1 VTAPQ
6 QQEEQQTLAYIAA
19 QAAVAAAAAQYAQSV
34 AGLFSKPVLSLAE
47 WLVLLR
53 VVFPPLQQ
61 FRERSAALA
70 RQFYDEQRALF
81 YPQLPRHEVLL
92 QPTSFDAFVES
103 MEPVRQKMVL
113 PDSTPGAVA
122 QFTLQFTRD
131 VEIAGRRQIIEMVE
145 SDEDVFEEL
154 ESNPARP
161 LMDVNRPVQGWA
173 RVATGRETC
182 AWCLMLVSRGP
193 VYRSAKAGGSKFDD
207 ESSVAAYV
215 SDAEIKK
222 FMNEWHT
229 GCDCKVIPVWDLA
242 KWPGKDAQERAEQ
255 LWIAASKKASRELRN
270 DPDKK
275 YYSFGKPATAT
286 QPAKPAGW
294 YPTTKN
300 RETINQLRKMIE
312 AGEVSSFDW
321 AVLHQAA

>member
-6 QQEEQQTLAYIAA
+6 QQEQQVAAYIAA
-19 QAAVAAAAAQYAQSV
+19 QTVVAVAAAQYAQSL
-34 AGLFSKPVLSLAE
+34 AGLFVRPALSVSE
-47 WLVLLR
+47 WIALLR
-53 VVFPPLQQ
+53 VAFPPLQQ
-61 FRERSAALA
+61 FRERSATLA
-70 RQFYDEQRALF
+70 RQFYDTQREQF
-81 YPQLPRHEVLL
+81 YPGLTRHEVLL
-92 QPTSFDAFVES
+92 ETTSFEAFVKS
-103 MEPVRQKMVL
+103 MEPVREKMTL
-113 PDSTPGAVA
+113 PDSTPGAA
-122 QFTLQFTRD
+122 AAFTLQFTRD
-131 VEIAGRRQIIEMVE
+131 VEVAGRRQIIEMVE

-154 ESNPARP
+154 QSKPARP

-193 VYRSAKAGGSKFDD
+193 VYRSGKSGGSKFDD
-207 ESSVAAYV
+207 ESTVAAYI

-242 KWPGKDAQERAEQ
+242 NWPGKDAQERAEQ
-255 LWIAASKKASRELRN
+255 LWITAGKKASRELRN
-270 DPDKK
+270 NPDKR
-275 YYSFGKPATAT
+275 YYSYGKPATAT

-312 AGEVSSFDW
+312 AGEVNSFDW